1 MCGVNVR
8 QIRAVFCPVTGCG
21 MYVLVF
27 HVRPIINQMF
37 MKFIGPKTYDMVAG
51 ADVIFPMMKRVV
63 NLNKFGKVEFLPRCI
78 VSTCVLCILAF

>member
-1 MCGVNVR
+1 
-8 QIRAVFCPVTGCG
+8 
-21 MYVLVF
+21 
-27 HVRPIINQMF
+27 